1 MSSCDSHDICFLNT
15 KDMIFLEKVRQEGMD
30 DVFEE
35 HKRMRDTDL

>member
-1 MSSCDSHDICFLNT
+1 MSSCDSHDICSLKT
-15 KDMIFLEKVRQEGMD
+15 KDMIFPEEVRQVGVD